1 MNKLLYILS
10 MLLIP
15 VFQVSAASVPANDAV
30 TGIRQ
35 LNGTTVEVVYND
47 GKCLTLDFYSNNI
60 FRMFQDNAGGIVR
73 EPESTPPAKILVQ
86 NPRKNVDK
94 LRVTT
99 TDADVSVSTG
109 TIRVDIS
116 RSQGLMRVTD
126 LRTGRQVMAESQP
139 VSFKR
144 SKYTVSLS
152 EQPDEYFYGGGVQ
165 NGRFSHRGHKIEIVN
180 TNSWTDG
187 GVASPA
193 PFYWSTAGY
202 AVMGYTFAP
211 GLYDFGATAKGVV
224 TLTHDANYLDMFVM
238 VDAEP
243 VSLLNDYYQ
252 LTGNPVLLPKFA
264 FYEGHL
270 NAYNRDYWKE
280 TTEAGKPIRDARG
293 EIGRAYQTLILS
305 AEEAKRLTGEMV
317 PIQGAPGCGN
327 RMAYTKRQPLGV
339 VCAITPFNFPV
350 NLACHKLGPALAAG
364 NTVVYK
370 PASATPLT
378 AVLLCEVFQQAG
390 LPAGCLNL
398 VMGPGALV
406 GDLLAKDERI
416 RMFSFTGSVPVGK
429 SLQKSAGFRR
439 VALELGS
446 NSANIVH
453 GDVKDVKEVAEL
465 CARYAFT
472 NAGQVCI
479 SCQRVYVER
488 PIYEKFCLAA
498 KAYAQT
504 LETGD
509 LMQET
514 TTLGPMIAEKEA
526 VRIEA
531 WVKEA
536 CEDGAKLLTGGTLLG
551 S

>member
-1 MNKLLYILS
+1 MKKYNLFLAG
-10 MLLIP
+10 
-15 VFQVSAASVPANDAV
+15 QWV
-30 TGIRQ
+30 TGKQ
-35 LNGTTVEVVYND
+35 YAE
-47 GKCLTLDFYSNNI
+47 
-60 FRMFQDNAGGIVR
+60 
-73 EPESTPPAKILVQ
+73 
-86 NPRKNVDK
+86 
-94 LRVTT
+94 
-99 TDADVSVSTG
+99 
-109 TIRVDIS
+109 
-116 RSQGLMRVTD
+116 VTD
-126 LRTGRQVMAESQP
+126 KATGEVIAQTAVAGEAEVKQAVDAAEQAFQS
-139 VSFKR
+139 
-144 SKYTVSLS
+144 VSLS
-152 EQPDEYFYGGGVQ
+152 PYERYAII
-165 NGRFSHRGHKIEIVN
+165 SKA
-180 TNSWTDG
+180 
-187 GVASPA
+187 ASL
-193 PFYWSTAGY
+193 
-202 AVMGYTFAP
+202 MLDRQEEFA
-211 GLYDFGATAKGVV
+211 
-224 TLTHDANYLDMFVM
+224 
-238 VDAEP
+238 
-243 VSLLNDYYQ
+243 
-252 LTGNPVLLPKFA
+252 VLLS
-264 FYEGHL
+264 
-270 NAYNRDYWKE
+270 R
-280 TTEAGKPIRDARG
+280 EAGKPIRDARG

-536 CEDGAKLLTGGTLLG
+536 CEDGAKLLTGGTRSGVYFAPTILTDTKPGMKVICRETFAPVFSIMPYDTIDEAIASVNASTYGLQAG
-551 S
+551 VFTSSLEIAHACAEKIQAGGIIINDGATFRMDNMPYGGVKDSGIGREGPAWAIRELTEEKLVVFNFS